1 MLVQGSAVSNRTE
14 FLINKYI
21 ELLQNGVEAEKILVL
36 TSNSFKKSKFVEAVK
51 SSCVK
56 HFENPRIHTFFGLAY
71 NAVIDNWPVLEN
83 KINTGNPVI
92 TPNLTGLEI
101 SQYFFKKAIKDVGFK
116 DYNSKI
122 NLIHQLFRR
131 YSLIVNNALSDK
143 EVNHRSFILG
153 EAFANDA
160 ASGIELY
167 KKNTLEYRTFDYIR
181 QLSLFEY
188 IYKNTGYFKNV
199 DYLIADDAD
208 EMTPLEIDFLEWL
221 KPSLTDFFV
230 GYDRYGS
237 SRIGFLNA
245 DTETVSRL
253 EGIFSS
259 SVLNLDDIKEYSP
272 VVQYSSFTRRLEMLF
287 SAFEKICA
295 LIKCGVK
302 PSEIAVVTPCIDESL
317 KFAAEALFGSKNIGY
332 QFFSGSQKLCETPV
346 VKNAITLLKLV
357 FGENPDVYT
366 FRSLLNKMLKI
377 PVRYCLP
384 LVEKY
389 QNNGCISSECNLGVE
404 VYDEAVKKFLNV
416 IEKIKADGLALS
428 DRLYLIYENLV
439 DLKAFSDGQIDSFNF
454 FLKQVQDFESVF
466 EKLKTDRNFQKSV
479 LVQLENSIISENPSS
494 APEVKENC
502 IVFATC
508 QKLIDF
514 SLKTKYQFWL
524 DVTSSE
530 WVKEDYGTLYNAWAF
545 QRSWKKDAFTY
556 EDNLFLSALKTK
568 KQLRK
573 LSLLCCETIYA
584 YDSLFDI
591 EGNENFGGI
600 ADFLQTGTAQT
611 ENKIEFNF
619 TPREDQ
625 KPVLDYKSGN
635 MAVSAVPGAGKTTI
649 LLALI
654 IKLLQRGV
662 KSENI
667 FVLTYMDSAAR
678 NFKERIKQACP
689 SLEKLPNISTIHGLA
704 LRILKENSNYVKA
717 GLEAD
722 FEVCDDNLR
731 QKIIRE
737 VMAQNFIEQD
747 EFDKYEKALSSFKLS
762 YVSKIPYVKDKEL
775 QKFLKLYF
783 SYNVYLKNR
792 NMIDYDDMLCLC
804 VKLLEENK
812 DIASF
817 YQNLCEYVIE
827 DEAQDSSVIQQKLL
841 EILSAKHK
849 NLIRCGDINQAI
861 TTTFTNADI
870 DGFRNYVLHSQNVTM
885 DCSQRCS
892 KNVYELANSL
902 VDYAKESPVLKDA
915 FFDIKMRAVDGKN
928 PVVDNGVESDLFEDY
943 KEERAYLLET
953 IRNIFRRE
961 KNASVAILV
970 RNNYQI
976 EDYSSFLADYGYEV
990 ITKSDC
996 LIMQPVFAL
1005 IFALLKFCAHPWQNE
1020 NLLNLALV
1028 LKEQK
1033 LVNFTQNDIDYLKEL
1048 KTPFILQQEDCL
1060 PDGALSGF
1068 LWDLNYWLES
1078 SDLSVDE
1085 QALKAGMYYYTSEI
1099 EKSNIFIIALLLKRF
1114 YSQYK
1119 NMDLFL
1125 ERLQELALRPVLN
1138 KFKFFAEE
1146 TMSSSQ
1152 TQKKGVIQVMT
1163 YHKSKGDEFDYVF
1176 IPQLSEEFLP
1186 VDIKNIKIKSKERF
1200 IEAVKAIN
1208 CKYSKKDEHSL
1219 CLMTAQ
1225 ENLRLFYVA
1234 VTRAKKKLFISCAKK
1249 YKKFSKLKTTEPS
1262 KLFDYLLLT
1271 GESVADNG
1279 TK

>member
-167 KKNTLEYRTFDYIR
+167 KKNTLEYRAFDYIR

-199 DYLIADDAD
+199 DYLIADDSD

-237 SRIGFLNA
+237 SRIGFLNT
-245 DTETVSRL
+245 DTETVSRI

-272 VVQYSSFTRRLEMLF
+272 VVKYSSFTRRLEMLF

-295 LIKCGVK
+295 LIKSGVK
-302 PSEIAVVTPCIDESL
+302 PSEIAIVTPCIDESL
-317 KFAAEALFGSKNIGY
+317 KFAAEELFGSKNIGY

-428 DRLYLIYENLV
+428 DRLYLIYENIV

-792 NMIDYDDMLCLC
+792 NLIDYDDMLCLC

-885 DCSQRCS
+885 DYSQRCS

-953 IRNIFRRE
+953 IRNIFRHE

-1020 NLLNLALV
+1020 NVLNLALV

-1048 KTPFILQQEDCL
+1048 KSPFILQQEDCL

-1152 TQKKGVIQVMT
+1152 TQKKAVIQVMT

-1219 CLMTAQ
+1219 CLMTAH

-1262 KLFDYLLLT
+1262 KLFDYLLST